1 MGNSYKNCKIQDNT
15 AELIYENGR
24 LFVTIFEN
32 NIVHVAQK
40 PGIESVAIEEG
51 FIPKTATPNVTC
63 KDTSDVKGT
72 AAEAGV
78 SDAAVKAVISAR
90 DITVYV
96 KDNEKLDIYY
106 KGKLVLSDYETARKK
121 SEKNPYEDLAI
132 AELEGHTVG
141 KDEEKTDAVTI
152 IKKLGKDD
160 AIYGLGDKPGCL
172 NKRGYS
178 YVNWNTDD
186 PAPHVDS
193 FKSLYKSIPFFIV
206 LGDEYCYGIFA
217 DNTYKTTFDFGYEN
231 TDYYFVEH
239 EKGELDYYFMPGND
253 MAEVVGL
260 YTSLTGTTPLYQR
273 WIYGSHQSRW
283 GYYTQDEVL
292 DIADKFRELDIPCDV
307 IHMDIDYMNGY
318 RVFTFDDKKFPDVK
332 GLSEKLA
339 DRGVKLISIIDP
351 GVKKDEDYF
360 MYKEGMEM
368 DAFAHDI
375 DGSVYENAV
384 WPGTSVFPD
393 FTKQSVRSWWGD
405 KTKILLEH
413 GISGI
418 WNDMNEPASFNGPL
432 PDDVQFEYGAHEK
445 VHNIYGHFMAKATY
459 EGLAKNDGGK
469 RPFVLTRAAY
479 AGSQKYCGGWTG
491 DNHSIWAHIALSLE
505 QVCNLSV
512 SGLAMCGSDI
522 GGFGSDTTPE
532 LLVRFYE
539 AAVFVP
545 FFRNHSAMGT
555 RRQEPWQFDET
566 TIDAVRKT
574 VKLRYRFI
582 PYIYDLAH
590 ECEKTGAPIVRPL
603 VYEYPADK
611 HVRNIS
617 DEYML
622 GSFVLVAP
630 VIAPGKEA
638 REVYLPDGDWYDYYT
653 GEKYSGGRYILAD
666 APLDKVPVFIK
677 AGAIIPVAD
686 GEIRSTEDITEDKI
700 SILTYPGK
708 EAREVYLPDGDWY
721 DYYTGEKY
729 SGGRYIL
736 ADAPLDKVPVF
747 IKAGAIIPVA
757 DGEIRSTED
766 ITEDKI
772 SILTYPGK
780 GSFVHYQDD
789 NETFAYRNGEYNAVE
804 YTLDGD
810 KLEKKVLHKGL

>member
-1 MGNSYKNCKIQDNT
+1 M
-15 AELIYENGR
+15 
-24 LFVTIFEN
+24 
-32 NIVHVAQK
+32 
-40 PGIESVAIEEG
+40 
-51 FIPKTATPNVTC
+51 
-63 KDTSDVKGT
+63 
-72 AAEAGV
+72 
-78 SDAAVKAVISAR
+78 
-90 DITVYV
+90 
-96 KDNEKLDIYY
+96 
-106 KGKLVLSDYETARKK
+106 
-121 SEKNPYEDLAI
+121 
-132 AELEGHTVG
+132 
-141 KDEEKTDAVTI
+141 
-152 IKKLGKDD
+152 
-160 AIYGLGDKPGCL
+160 
-172 NKRGYS
+172 
-178 YVNWNTDD
+178 
-186 PAPHVDS
+186 DS

-231 TDYYFVEH
+231 TDYYLVEH

-432 PDDVQFEYGAHEK
+432 PDDVQFEYGSHEK

-653 GEKYSGGRYILAD
+653 GEKYSGGRYILSD

-700 SILTYPGK
+700 SILTY
-708 EAREVYLPDGDWY
+708 
-721 DYYTGEKY
+721 
-729 SGGRYIL
+729 S
-736 ADAPLDKVPVF
+736 
-747 IKAGAIIPVA
+747 
-757 DGEIRSTED
+757 
-766 ITEDKI
+766 
-772 SILTYPGK
+772 GK

-789 NETFAYRNGEYNAVE
+789 NETFAYRDGAYNAVE

>member
-15 AELIYENGR
+15 AELIYENGS

-32 NIVHVAQK
+32 NMVHVAQK

-51 FIPKTATPNVTC
+51 FIPKAATPDVTC
-63 KDTSDVKGT
+63 KDTSDAKGT

-90 DITVYV
+90 DITVNV

-339 DRGVKLISIIDP
+339 DMGVKLISIIDP

-368 DAFAHDI
+368 DAFAHDT

-459 EGLAKNDGGK
+459 DGLAKNDGGK

-603 VYEYPADK
+603 VYEYPVDK

-708 EAREVYLPDGDWY
+708 
-721 DYYTGEKY
+721 
-729 SGGRYIL
+729 
-736 ADAPLDKVPVF
+736 
-747 IKAGAIIPVA
+747 
-757 DGEIRSTED
+757 
-766 ITEDKI
+766 
-772 SILTYPGK
+772 

-789 NETFAYRNGEYNAVE
+789 NETFAYRNGAYNAVE

>member
-15 AELIYENGR
+15 AELIYENGS

-32 NIVHVAQK
+32 NMVHVAQK

-51 FIPKTATPNVTC
+51 FIPKAATPDVTC
-63 KDTSDVKGT
+63 KDTSDAKET

-90 DITVYV
+90 DITVNV

-106 KGKLVLSDYETARKK
+106 KGKLVLSDYEKARKK

-339 DRGVKLISIIDP
+339 DRGVKLISIIDT

-368 DAFAHDI
+368 DAFAHDT

-459 EGLAKNDGGK
+459 DGLAKNDGGK

-603 VYEYPADK
+603 VYEYPVDK

-700 SILTYPGK
+700 SILTY
-708 EAREVYLPDGDWY
+708 
-721 DYYTGEKY
+721 
-729 SGGRYIL
+729 S
-736 ADAPLDKVPVF
+736 
-747 IKAGAIIPVA
+747 
-757 DGEIRSTED
+757 
-766 ITEDKI
+766 
-772 SILTYPGK
+772 GK

-789 NETFAYRNGEYNAVE
+789 NETFAYRNGAYNAVE

>member
-15 AELIYENGR
+15 AELIYEKGS

-51 FIPKTATPNVTC
+51 FIPKAATPDVTC
-63 KDTSDVKGT
+63 KDTSDAKGT

-90 DITVYV
+90 DITVNV

-106 KGKLVLSDYETARKK
+106 KGKLVLSDYEKARKK

-141 KDEEKTDAVTI
+141 KDEEKTDSVTI

-160 AIYGLGDKPGCL
+160 AVYGLGDKPGCL

-368 DAFAHDI
+368 DAFAHDT

-590 ECEKTGAPIVRPL
+590 ECEKTGAPIVRSL

-708 EAREVYLPDGDWY
+708 
-721 DYYTGEKY
+721 
-729 SGGRYIL
+729 
-736 ADAPLDKVPVF
+736 
-747 IKAGAIIPVA
+747 
-757 DGEIRSTED
+757 
-766 ITEDKI
+766 
-772 SILTYPGK
+772 

-789 NETFAYRNGEYNAVE
+789 NETFAYRNGAYNAVE
-804 YTLDGD
+804 YTLNGD
-810 KLEKKVLHKGL
+810 KLEQRVLHKGL

>member
-15 AELIYENGR
+15 AELIYENGS

-51 FIPKTATPNVTC
+51 FIPKAATPDVTC
-63 KDTSDVKGT
+63 KDTSDAKGT

-106 KGKLVLSDYETARKK
+106 KGKLVLSDYEKARKK

-332 GLSEKLA
+332 SLSEKLA

-368 DAFAHDI
+368 DAFAHDT

-603 VYEYPADK
+603 VYEYPADM

-708 EAREVYLPDGDWY
+708 
-721 DYYTGEKY
+721 
-729 SGGRYIL
+729 
-736 ADAPLDKVPVF
+736 
-747 IKAGAIIPVA
+747 
-757 DGEIRSTED
+757 
-766 ITEDKI
+766 
-772 SILTYPGK
+772 

-789 NETFAYRNGEYNAVE
+789 NETFAYRDGAYNAVE
-804 YTLDGD
+804 YTMDGD
-810 KLEKKVLHKGL
+810 KLEKRVLHKGL

>member
-15 AELIYENGR
+15 AELIYENGS

-51 FIPKTATPNVTC
+51 FIPKAATPNVTC
-63 KDTSDVKGT
+63 KDTSDAKGT
-72 AAEAGV
+72 AAEAAV

-90 DITVYV
+90 DITVNV

-106 KGKLVLSDYETARKK
+106 KGKLVLSDYEKARKK

-141 KDEEKTDAVTI
+141 KDEEKNDAVTI

-239 EKGELDYYFMPGND
+239 EKGELDYYFMPGKD

-368 DAFAHDI
+368 DAFAHDT

-603 VYEYPADK
+603 VYEYPEDK

-708 EAREVYLPDGDWY
+708 
-721 DYYTGEKY
+721 
-729 SGGRYIL
+729 
-736 ADAPLDKVPVF
+736 
-747 IKAGAIIPVA
+747 
-757 DGEIRSTED
+757 
-766 ITEDKI
+766 
-772 SILTYPGK
+772 

-789 NETFAYRNGEYNAVE
+789 NETFAYRDGAYNAVE

-810 KLEKKVLHKGL
+810 KLEKRVLHKGL

>member
-1 MGNSYKNCKIQDNT
+1 MENSYKNCKIQDNT
-15 AELIYENGR
+15 AELIYENGS

-51 FIPKTATPNVTC
+51 FIPKAATPDVTC
-63 KDTSDVKGT
+63 KDTSDAKGT
-72 AAEAGV
+72 SAEAGV

-90 DITVYV
+90 DITVNV

-106 KGKLVLSDYETARKK
+106 KGKLVLSDYEKARKK

-318 RVFTFDDKKFPDVK
+318 RVFTFDNKKFPDVK

-368 DAFAHDI
+368 DAFAHDT

-603 VYEYPADK
+603 VYEYPVDK

-708 EAREVYLPDGDWY
+708 
-721 DYYTGEKY
+721 
-729 SGGRYIL
+729 
-736 ADAPLDKVPVF
+736 
-747 IKAGAIIPVA
+747 
-757 DGEIRSTED
+757 
-766 ITEDKI
+766 
-772 SILTYPGK
+772 

-789 NETFAYRNGEYNAVE
+789 NETFAYRDGAYNAVE

>member
-1 MGNSYKNCKIQDNT
+1 MGNLYKNCKIQDNT
-15 AELIYENGR
+15 AELIYENGS

-40 PGIESVAIEEG
+40 HGIESVAIEED
-51 FIPKTATPNVTC
+51 FIPKAATPDVTC
-63 KDTSDVKGT
+63 KDTSDAKGT

-90 DITVYV
+90 DITVNV

-368 DAFAHDI
+368 DAFAHDT

-603 VYEYPADK
+603 VYEYPVDK

-708 EAREVYLPDGDWY
+708 
-721 DYYTGEKY
+721 
-729 SGGRYIL
+729 
-736 ADAPLDKVPVF
+736 
-747 IKAGAIIPVA
+747 
-757 DGEIRSTED
+757 
-766 ITEDKI
+766 
-772 SILTYPGK
+772 

-789 NETFAYRNGEYNAVE
+789 NETFAYRNGAYNAVE

>member
-15 AELIYENGR
+15 AELIYEKGS

-51 FIPKTATPNVTC
+51 FIPKAATPDVTC
-63 KDTSDVKGT
+63 KDTSDAKGT

-90 DITVYV
+90 DITVNV

-106 KGKLVLSDYETARKK
+106 KGKLVLSDYEKARKK

-141 KDEEKTDAVTI
+141 KDEEKTDSVTI

-160 AIYGLGDKPGCL
+160 AVYGLGDKPGCL

-368 DAFAHDI
+368 DAFAHDT

-384 WPGTSVFPD
+384 WPGTSIFPD

-512 SGLAMCGSDI
+512 SGLAMCGGDI

-590 ECEKTGAPIVRPL
+590 ECEKTGAPIVRSL

-630 VIAPGKEA
+630 VIAPGKE
-638 REVYLPDGDWYDYYT
+638 V
-653 GEKYSGGRYILAD
+653 
-666 APLDKVPVFIK
+666 
-677 AGAIIPVAD
+677 
-686 GEIRSTEDITEDKI
+686 
-700 SILTYPGK
+700 
-708 EAREVYLPDGDWY
+708 REVYLPDGDWY

-789 NETFAYRNGEYNAVE
+789 NETFAYRNGAYNAVE
-804 YTLDGD
+804 YTLNGD
-810 KLEKKVLHKGL
+810 KLEQRVLHKGL

>member
-15 AELIYENGR
+15 AELIYENGS

-40 PGIESVAIEEG
+40 PGIESVAIEDG
-51 FIPKTATPNVTC
+51 FIPKAATPNVTC
-63 KDTSDVKGT
+63 KDTSDAKGT

-90 DITVYV
+90 DITVNV

-106 KGKLVLSDYETARKK
+106 KGKLVLSDYEKTRKK

-193 FKSLYKSIPFFIV
+193 FKSLYKSIPFFTV

-217 DNTYKTTFDFGYEN
+217 DNTYKTTFDFGFEN
-231 TDYYFVEH
+231 TDYYFIEH

-351 GVKKDEDYF
+351 GVKKDEHYF

-368 DAFAHDI
+368 DAFAHDT

-393 FTKQSVRSWWGD
+393 FTKLSVRSWWGD

-459 EGLAKNDGGK
+459 DGLAKNDGGK

-611 HVRNIS
+611 HVRNIF

-708 EAREVYLPDGDWY
+708 
-721 DYYTGEKY
+721 
-729 SGGRYIL
+729 
-736 ADAPLDKVPVF
+736 
-747 IKAGAIIPVA
+747 
-757 DGEIRSTED
+757 
-766 ITEDKI
+766 
-772 SILTYPGK
+772 

-789 NETFAYRNGEYNAVE
+789 NETFAYRDGAYNAVE

>member
-15 AELIYENGR
+15 AELIYESGS

-51 FIPKTATPNVTC
+51 FIPKAVTPDVTC
-63 KDTSDVKGT
+63 KDTSDAKGT

-78 SDAAVKAVISAR
+78 SDAAVKAVISAK
-90 DITVYV
+90 DIVIKV

-106 KGKLVLSDYETARKK
+106 NGKLVLSDYEKARKK

-141 KDEEKTDAVTI
+141 KDEEKTDSVTI

-206 LGDEYCYGIFA
+206 LGDDYCYGIFA
-217 DNTYKTTFDFGYEN
+217 DNTYKTTFDFGFEN

-239 EKGELDYYFMPGND
+239 EKGELDYYFMPGKD

-339 DRGVKLISIIDP
+339 NRGVKLISIIDP

-368 DAFAHDI
+368 DAFAHDT

-384 WPGTSVFPD
+384 WPGKSVFPD

-603 VYEYPADK
+603 VYEYPEDK

-708 EAREVYLPDGDWY
+708 
-721 DYYTGEKY
+721 
-729 SGGRYIL
+729 
-736 ADAPLDKVPVF
+736 
-747 IKAGAIIPVA
+747 
-757 DGEIRSTED
+757 
-766 ITEDKI
+766 
-772 SILTYPGK
+772 

-789 NETFAYRNGEYNAVE
+789 NETFAYRDGAYNAVE

-810 KLEKKVLHKGL
+810 KLEKKVLHKGV

>member
-15 AELIYENGR
+15 AELIYENGS

-32 NIVHVAQK
+32 NMVHVAQK

-51 FIPKTATPNVTC
+51 FIPKAATPDVTC
-63 KDTSDVKGT
+63 KDTSDAKGT

-90 DITVYV
+90 DITVNV

-217 DNTYKTTFDFGYEN
+217 DNTYKTTFDFGYED

-611 HVRNIS
+611 HVRNIF

-630 VIAPGKEA
+630 VIA
-638 REVYLPDGDWYDYYT
+638 
-653 GEKYSGGRYILAD
+653 
-666 APLDKVPVFIK
+666 
-677 AGAIIPVAD
+677 
-686 GEIRSTEDITEDKI
+686 
-700 SILTYPGK
+700 PGK

-789 NETFAYRNGEYNAVE
+789 NETFAYRNGAYNAVE
-804 YTLDGD
+804 YTQDGD

>member
-15 AELIYENGR
+15 AELIYENGS

-51 FIPKTATPNVTC
+51 FIPKAATPDVTC
-63 KDTSDVKGT
+63 KDTSDAKGT

-90 DITVYV
+90 DITVNV

-106 KGKLVLSDYETARKK
+106 KGKLVLSDYEKARKK

-141 KDEEKTDAVTI
+141 KDEEKTDSVTI

-368 DAFAHDI
+368 DAFAHDT

-603 VYEYPADK
+603 VYEYPVDK

-708 EAREVYLPDGDWY
+708 
-721 DYYTGEKY
+721 
-729 SGGRYIL
+729 
-736 ADAPLDKVPVF
+736 
-747 IKAGAIIPVA
+747 
-757 DGEIRSTED
+757 
-766 ITEDKI
+766 
-772 SILTYPGK
+772 

-789 NETFAYRNGEYNAVE
+789 NETFAYRNGAYNAVE

>member
-1 MGNSYKNCKIQDNT
+1 MKNSYKNCKIQDNT
-15 AELIYENGR
+15 AELIYENGS

-40 PGIESVAIEEG
+40 HGIESVAIEED
-51 FIPKTATPNVTC
+51 FIPKAATPDITC
-63 KDTSDVKGT
+63 KDTSDAKGT

-106 KGKLVLSDYETARKK
+106 KGKLVLSDYEKARKK

-611 HVRNIS
+611 HVRNIF

-630 VIAPGKEA
+630 VIA
-638 REVYLPDGDWYDYYT
+638 
-653 GEKYSGGRYILAD
+653 
-666 APLDKVPVFIK
+666 
-677 AGAIIPVAD
+677 
-686 GEIRSTEDITEDKI
+686 
-700 SILTYPGK
+700 PGK

-789 NETFAYRNGEYNAVE
+789 NETFAYRNGAYNAVE
-804 YTLDGD
+804 YTQDGD

>member
-15 AELIYENGR
+15 AELIYENGS

-40 PGIESVAIEEG
+40 PGIESVAIEED
-51 FIPKTATPNVTC
+51 FIPKAVTPDVTC
-63 KDTSDVKGT
+63 KDTSDAKET

-78 SDAAVKAVISAR
+78 SDAAVKAVISAK
-90 DITVYV
+90 DITVNV

-106 KGKLVLSDYETARKK
+106 KGKLVLSDYEKARKK

-141 KDEEKTDAVTI
+141 KDEEKTDSVTI

-368 DAFAHDI
+368 DAFAHDT

-603 VYEYPADK
+603 VYEYPVDK

-708 EAREVYLPDGDWY
+708 
-721 DYYTGEKY
+721 
-729 SGGRYIL
+729 
-736 ADAPLDKVPVF
+736 
-747 IKAGAIIPVA
+747 
-757 DGEIRSTED
+757 
-766 ITEDKI
+766 
-772 SILTYPGK
+772 

-789 NETFAYRNGEYNAVE
+789 NETFAYRDGAYNAVE
-804 YTLDGD
+804 YTLDGET
-810 KLEKKVLHKGL
+810 LEKRVLHKGL

>member
-1 MGNSYKNCKIQDNT
+1 MVNSYKNCKIQDNT
-15 AELIYENGR
+15 AELIYENGS

-40 PGIESVAIEEG
+40 HGIESVAIEED
-51 FIPKTATPNVTC
+51 FIPKAATPDITC
-63 KDTSDVKGT
+63 KDTSDAKGT

-368 DAFAHDI
+368 DAFAHDT

-611 HVRNIS
+611 HVRNIF

-630 VIAPGKEA
+630 VIA
-638 REVYLPDGDWYDYYT
+638 
-653 GEKYSGGRYILAD
+653 
-666 APLDKVPVFIK
+666 
-677 AGAIIPVAD
+677 
-686 GEIRSTEDITEDKI
+686 
-700 SILTYPGK
+700 PGK

-789 NETFAYRNGEYNAVE
+789 NETFAYRNGAYNAVE
-804 YTLDGD
+804 YTQDGD

>member
-1 MGNSYKNCKIQDNT
+1 MVNSYKNCKIQDNT
-15 AELIYENGR
+15 AELIYENGS

-40 PGIESVAIEEG
+40 HGIESVAIEED
-51 FIPKTATPNVTC
+51 FIPKAATPDITC
-63 KDTSDVKGT
+63 KDTSDAKGT

-106 KGKLVLSDYETARKK
+106 KGKLVLSDYEKARKK

-611 HVRNIS
+611 HVRNIF

-630 VIAPGKEA
+630 VIA
-638 REVYLPDGDWYDYYT
+638 
-653 GEKYSGGRYILAD
+653 
-666 APLDKVPVFIK
+666 
-677 AGAIIPVAD
+677 
-686 GEIRSTEDITEDKI
+686 
-700 SILTYPGK
+700 PGK

-789 NETFAYRNGEYNAVE
+789 NETFAYRNGTYNAVE

>member
-1 MGNSYKNCKIQDNT
+1 MENSYKNCKIQDNT
-15 AELIYENGR
+15 AELIYENGS

-40 PGIESVAIEEG
+40 PGIESAAIEEG
-51 FIPKTATPNVTC
+51 FIPKAATPDVTC
-63 KDTSDVKGT
+63 KDTSDAKGT
-72 AAEAGV
+72 SAEAGV

-90 DITVYV
+90 DITVNV

-106 KGKLVLSDYETARKK
+106 KGKLVLSDYEKARKK

-141 KDEEKTDAVTI
+141 KDEEKTDSVTI

-368 DAFAHDI
+368 DAFAHDT

-603 VYEYPADK
+603 VYEYPVDK

-630 VIAPGKEA
+630 VIA
-638 REVYLPDGDWYDYYT
+638 
-653 GEKYSGGRYILAD
+653 
-666 APLDKVPVFIK
+666 
-677 AGAIIPVAD
+677 
-686 GEIRSTEDITEDKI
+686 
-700 SILTYPGK
+700 PGK

>member
-15 AELIYENGR
+15 AELIYENGS

-51 FIPKTATPNVTC
+51 FIPKAATPDVTS
-63 KDTSDVKGT
+63 KDTSDAKGT

-106 KGKLVLSDYETARKK
+106 KGKLVLSDYEKARKK

-368 DAFAHDI
+368 DAFAHDT

-522 GGFGSDTTPE
+522 GGFGSDTTAE

-603 VYEYPADK
+603 VYEYPEDK

-708 EAREVYLPDGDWY
+708 
-721 DYYTGEKY
+721 
-729 SGGRYIL
+729 
-736 ADAPLDKVPVF
+736 
-747 IKAGAIIPVA
+747 
-757 DGEIRSTED
+757 
-766 ITEDKI
+766 
-772 SILTYPGK
+772 

-789 NETFAYRNGEYNAVE
+789 NETFAYRNGAYNAVE

>member
-1 MGNSYKNCKIQDNT
+1 MLGKRKSYNV
-15 AELIYENGR
+15 ENGIIH
-24 LFVTIFEN
+24 FAFEYGKGSLEVLTD
-32 NIVHVAQK
+32 NIVNVFVPFECEEHRSK
-40 PGIESVAIEEG
+40 AIEGEKSKHIHFDVQEG
-51 FIPKTATPNVTC
+51 IDYLEVRTAKLIIRVYDNFMVDFYDVNGQLLCADYRGGRKFATQISEKFIEFLKAEGHEVTQATDKNYHVQA
-63 KDTSDVKGT
+63 VKRMEGDE
-72 AAEAGV
+72 AFYGFGDKAGV
-78 SDAAVKAVISAR
+78 LNKKN
-90 DITVYV
+90 Y
-96 KDNEKLDIYY
+96 
-106 KGKLVLSDYETARKK
+106 DYEM
-121 SEKNPYEDLAI
+121 
-132 AELEGHTVG
+132 
-141 KDEEKTDAVTI
+141 
-152 IKKLGKDD
+152 
-160 AIYGLGDKPGCL
+160 
-172 NKRGYS
+172 
-178 YVNWNTDD
+178 WNTDN
-186 PAPHVDS
+186 PAAHTEA
-193 FKSLYKSIPFFIV
+193 FKALYKSIPFFIALRESCV
-206 LGDEYCYGIFA
+206 YGIFF
-217 DNTYKTTFDFGYEN
+217 DNSCKSYFDLAKEN
-231 TDYYFVEH
+231 KEYYFF
-239 EKGELDYYFMPGND
+239 GSDRGNLDYYFIAGDNMP
-253 MAEVVGL
+253 EVVADYTYLTGRTPLPQL
-260 YTSLTGTTPLYQR
+260 YTLGY
-273 WIYGSHQSRW
+273 HQSRW
-283 GYYTQDEVL
+283 GYETSAEIRA
-292 DIADKFRELDIPCDV
+292 IADKYRALKIPIDT
-307 IHMDIDYMNGY
+307 IHLDIDYMDGY
-318 RVFTFDDKKFPDVK
+318 RVFTWNEKDFGRPGEVIADLKKK
-332 GLSEKLA
+332 GFKI
-339 DRGVKLISIIDP
+339 VTIIDP
-351 GVKKDEDYF
+351 GVKLDPGYD
-360 MYKEGMEM
+360 MYDEGMEQGY
-368 DAFAHDI
+368 FAKTQEGDTY
-375 DGSVYENAV
+375 VNAV
-384 WPGTSVFPD
+384 WPGDAVYPD
-393 FTKQSVRSWWGD
+393 FGNPKVRQWWGEKQKYLVD
-405 KTKILLEH
+405 L
-413 GISGI
+413 GVRGV
-418 WNDMNEPASFNGPL
+418 WNDMNEPASFTGPL

-708 EAREVYLPDGDWY
+708 
-721 DYYTGEKY
+721 
-729 SGGRYIL
+729 
-736 ADAPLDKVPVF
+736 
-747 IKAGAIIPVA
+747 
-757 DGEIRSTED
+757 
-766 ITEDKI
+766 
-772 SILTYPGK
+772 

>member
-1 MGNSYKNCKIQDNT
+1 MVNSYKNCKIQDNT
-15 AELIYENGR
+15 AELIYENGS

-40 PGIESVAIEEG
+40 HGIESVAIEED
-51 FIPKTATPNVTC
+51 FIPKAATPDITC
-63 KDTSDVKGT
+63 KDTSDAKGT

-106 KGKLVLSDYETARKK
+106 KGKLVLSDYEKARKK

-566 TIDAVRKT
+566 TIDAVRKI

-611 HVRNIS
+611 HVRNIF

-630 VIAPGKEA
+630 VIA
-638 REVYLPDGDWYDYYT
+638 
-653 GEKYSGGRYILAD
+653 
-666 APLDKVPVFIK
+666 
-677 AGAIIPVAD
+677 
-686 GEIRSTEDITEDKI
+686 
-700 SILTYPGK
+700 PGK

-789 NETFAYRNGEYNAVE
+789 NETFAYRNGAYNAVE

>member
-15 AELIYENGR
+15 AELIYENGS

-40 PGIESVAIEEG
+40 PGIESVAIEDG
-51 FIPKTATPNVTC
+51 FIPKAATPNVTC
-63 KDTSDVKGT
+63 KDTSDAKGT

-78 SDAAVKAVISAR
+78 SDAAVKAVIRAR

-106 KGKLVLSDYETARKK
+106 KGKLVLSDYEKARKK

-141 KDEEKTDAVTI
+141 KDEEKTDSVTI

-368 DAFAHDI
+368 DAFAHDT

-603 VYEYPADK
+603 VYEYPVDK

-708 EAREVYLPDGDWY
+708 
-721 DYYTGEKY
+721 
-729 SGGRYIL
+729 
-736 ADAPLDKVPVF
+736 
-747 IKAGAIIPVA
+747 
-757 DGEIRSTED
+757 
-766 ITEDKI
+766 
-772 SILTYPGK
+772 

-789 NETFAYRNGEYNAVE
+789 NETFAYRDGAYNAVE
-804 YTLDGD
+804 YTLDGET
-810 KLEKKVLHKGL
+810 LEKRVLHKGL

>member
-15 AELIYENGR
+15 AELIYENGS

-51 FIPKTATPNVTC
+51 FIPKAATPNVTC
-63 KDTSDVKGT
+63 KDTSDAKGN
-72 AAEAGV
+72 AAEAGL

-106 KGKLVLSDYETARKK
+106 KGKLVLSDYEKARKK

-141 KDEEKTDAVTI
+141 KDEEKTDSVTI

-368 DAFAHDI
+368 DAFAHDT

-603 VYEYPADK
+603 VYEYPVDK

-700 SILTYPGK
+700 ST
-708 EAREVYLPDGDWY
+708 
-721 DYYTGEKY
+721 
-729 SGGRYIL
+729 
-736 ADAPLDKVPVF
+736 
-747 IKAGAIIPVA
+747 
-757 DGEIRSTED
+757 
-766 ITEDKI
+766 
-772 SILTYPGK
+772 LTYPGK

-789 NETFAYRNGEYNAVE
+789 NETFAYRNGAYNAVE
-804 YTLDGD
+804 YTMDGD

>member
-1 MGNSYKNCKIQDNT
+1 MRNSYKSYKIQDNT
-15 AELIYENGR
+15 AELIYENGS

-51 FIPKTATPNVTC
+51 FIPKAVTPNMTC
-63 KDTSDVKGT
+63 KDTSDAKGT

-106 KGKLVLSDYETARKK
+106 KGKLVLSDYEKARKK

-141 KDEEKTDAVTI
+141 KDEEKTDSVTI

-217 DNTYKTTFDFGYEN
+217 DNTYKTTFDFGFEN

-292 DIADKFRELDIPCDV
+292 DIADKFRKLDIPCDV

-368 DAFAHDI
+368 DAFAHDT

-603 VYEYPADK
+603 VYEYPEDK

-708 EAREVYLPDGDWY
+708 
-721 DYYTGEKY
+721 
-729 SGGRYIL
+729 
-736 ADAPLDKVPVF
+736 
-747 IKAGAIIPVA
+747 
-757 DGEIRSTED
+757 
-766 ITEDKI
+766 
-772 SILTYPGK
+772 

-789 NETFAYRNGEYNAVE
+789 NETFAYRDGAYNAVE
-804 YTLDGD
+804 YTMDGD

>member
-1 MGNSYKNCKIQDNT
+1 MENSYKNCKIQDNT
-15 AELIYENGR
+15 AELIYENGS

-51 FIPKTATPNVTC
+51 FIPKAATPDVTC
-63 KDTSDVKGT
+63 KDTSDAKGT
-72 AAEAGV
+72 SAEAGV

-90 DITVYV
+90 DITVNV

-106 KGKLVLSDYETARKK
+106 KGKLVLSDYEKARKK

-141 KDEEKTDAVTI
+141 KDEEKTDSVTI

-368 DAFAHDI
+368 DAFAHDT

-603 VYEYPADK
+603 VYEYPVDK

-630 VIAPGKEA
+630 VIA
-638 REVYLPDGDWYDYYT
+638 
-653 GEKYSGGRYILAD
+653 
-666 APLDKVPVFIK
+666 
-677 AGAIIPVAD
+677 
-686 GEIRSTEDITEDKI
+686 
-700 SILTYPGK
+700 PGK

>member
-1 MGNSYKNCKIQDNT
+1 MRNSYKSYKIQDNT
-15 AELIYENGR
+15 AELIYENGS

-51 FIPKTATPNVTC
+51 FIPKAVTPNVTC
-63 KDTSDVKGT
+63 KDTSDAKGT

-106 KGKLVLSDYETARKK
+106 KGKLVLSDYEKARKK

-141 KDEEKTDAVTI
+141 KDEEKTDSVTI

-217 DNTYKTTFDFGYEN
+217 DNTYKTTFDFGFEN

-292 DIADKFRELDIPCDV
+292 DIADKFRKLDIPCDV

-368 DAFAHDI
+368 DAFAHDT

-603 VYEYPADK
+603 VYEYPEDK

-708 EAREVYLPDGDWY
+708 
-721 DYYTGEKY
+721 
-729 SGGRYIL
+729 
-736 ADAPLDKVPVF
+736 
-747 IKAGAIIPVA
+747 
-757 DGEIRSTED
+757 
-766 ITEDKI
+766 
-772 SILTYPGK
+772 

-789 NETFAYRNGEYNAVE
+789 NETFAYRDGAYNAVE
-804 YTLDGD
+804 YTMDGD

>member
-15 AELIYENGR
+15 AELIYENGS

-40 PGIESVAIEEG
+40 NGIESVAIEEG

-63 KDTSDVKGT
+63 KDTSDAKGT

-78 SDAAVKAVISAR
+78 SDASVKAVISAM

-106 KGKLVLSDYETARKK
+106 KGKLVLSDYEKARKK

-141 KDEEKTDAVTI
+141 KDEEKTDSVTI

-368 DAFAHDI
+368 DAFAHDT

-603 VYEYPADK
+603 VYEYPVDK

-708 EAREVYLPDGDWY
+708 
-721 DYYTGEKY
+721 
-729 SGGRYIL
+729 
-736 ADAPLDKVPVF
+736 
-747 IKAGAIIPVA
+747 
-757 DGEIRSTED
+757 
-766 ITEDKI
+766 
-772 SILTYPGK
+772 

-789 NETFAYRNGEYNAVE
+789 NETFAYRDGAYNAVE

>member
-15 AELIYENGR
+15 AELIYENGS

-40 PGIESVAIEEG
+40 PGIESVAIEED
-51 FIPKTATPNVTC
+51 FIPKAATPDVTC
-63 KDTSDVKGT
+63 KDTSDAKET

-78 SDAAVKAVISAR
+78 SDAAVKAVIRAR

-106 KGKLVLSDYETARKK
+106 KGKLVLSDYEKARKK

-141 KDEEKTDAVTI
+141 KDEEKTDSVTI

-292 DIADKFRELDIPCDV
+292 DIADKFREFDIPCDV

-368 DAFAHDI
+368 DAFAHDT
-375 DGSVYENAV
+375 DGSVYENTV

-432 PDDVQFEYGAHEK
+432 PADVQFEYGAHEK

-590 ECEKTGAPIVRPL
+590 ECEKTGAPIVRPF

-653 GEKYSGGRYILAD
+653 GEKYSGGRYILAN
-666 APLDKVPVFIK
+666 
-677 AGAIIPVAD
+677 
-686 GEIRSTEDITEDKI
+686 
-700 SILTYPGK
+700 
-708 EAREVYLPDGDWY
+708 
-721 DYYTGEKY
+721 
-729 SGGRYIL
+729 
-736 ADAPLDKVPVF
+736 APLDKVPVF

-789 NETFAYRNGEYNAVE
+789 NETFAYRNGAYNAVE
-804 YTLDGD
+804 YTLDGET
-810 KLEKKVLHKGL
+810 LEKRVLHKGL

>member
-15 AELIYENGR
+15 AELIYEKGS

-51 FIPKTATPNVTC
+51 FIPKAATPDITC
-63 KDTSDVKGT
+63 KDTSDAKGT

-106 KGKLVLSDYETARKK
+106 KGKLVLSDYEKARKK

-141 KDEEKTDAVTI
+141 KDEEKTDSVTI

-368 DAFAHDI
+368 DAFAHDT

-603 VYEYPADK
+603 VYEYPEDK

-686 GEIRSTEDITEDKI
+686 GK
-700 SILTYPGK
+700 
-708 EAREVYLPDGDWY
+708 
-721 DYYTGEKY
+721 
-729 SGGRYIL
+729 
-736 ADAPLDKVPVF
+736 
-747 IKAGAIIPVA
+747 
-757 DGEIRSTED
+757 IRSTED

-789 NETFAYRNGEYNAVE
+789 NETFAYRDGAYNAVE